1 MNYLRKTIITIS
13 ILIISFGANSLS
25 LSCQGKSKV
34 ATKMS
39 GWTWDE
45 GKYYPD
51 KQTVVLNDLVMFESS
66 CNFK

>member
-1 MNYLRKTIITIS
+1 MNYLRKTIS